1 MNLSQSKLTKEEWC
15 ALEVPVEPKEKMIIK
30 LIYDSWKNTNL
41 IYNHTK
47 SLLSYIKSEGDQK
60 EFDKYFYQHYFKKII
75 DKLCKKFSFNWKPTI
90 KKSQIK
96 VFKHF
101 GFWACMDTL
110 KDKIELNKIY
120 KSKAPWI
127 IN

>member
-1 MNLSQSKLTKEEWC
+1 MTITRPKNRFGLAHARGNNLFFNEKKTTDKNNNWINAGIFVLNYKIFKYIKNFSIFFEED
-15 ALEVPVEPKEKMIIK
+15 PIKK
-30 LIYDSWKNTNL
+30 LI
-41 IYNHTK
+41 
-47 SLLSYIKSEGDQK
+47 
-60 EFDKYFYQHYFKKII
+60 KK
-75 DKLCKKFSFNWKPTI
+75 K
-90 KKSQIK
+90 QIK
-96 VFKHF
+96 VFKHY

>member
-75 DKLCKKFSFNWKPTI
+75 DKLCKKFNFSWKPTI

-96 VFKHF
+96 LKKKDEIRINNFKKTI
-101 GFWACMDTL
+101 DTVKDDIFEFILL
-110 KDKIELNKIY
+110 KIT
-120 KSKAPWI
+120 
-127 IN
+127 